1 MCDSLVNI
9 APIGSMTIGER
20 GVDEEDESKDE
31 SKEIGEKPELEIVT
45 TSGRG
50 KNGAL
55 CVLQYSIKPLMLTF
69 IPFPGEFNY
78 SNHPSNCVKRLK
90 FIFIIQ

>member
-1 MCDSLVNI
+1 MNI

-20 GVDEEDESKDE
+20 GLGEDEENKVDKIENDS
-31 SKEIGEKPELEIVT
+31 EKPELEIVT

-55 CVLQYSIKPLMLTF
+55 CVLQNSIKPVMLTC
-69 IPFPGEFNY
+69 IPFPGKTVQAQLCPIVIGTMN
-78 SNHPSNCVKRLK
+78 
-90 FIFIIQ
+90 

>member
-31 SKEIGEKPELEIVT
+31 SKESAEKPELEIVT

-69 IPFPGEFNY
+69 IPFPG
-78 SNHPSNCVKRLK
+78 K
-90 FIFIIQ
+90 FKLILITLQSTPKD